1 MSQKT
6 KWVESNGV
14 RYQVVEAAPP
24 EEPERVL
31 AGREDGEIG
40 DLLVDVSTLQPHLQ
54 ASDGEVLGKTKNGG
68 EGSKWAIVRY
78 SCGAAEGESCGCGC
92 DHSHRAT
99 VLGPQRS
106 VTWALARGV
115 KRDELP
121 RELQA
126 AHDEMV
132 V

>member
-6 KWVESNGV
+6 KWVEANGV
-14 RYQVVEAAPP
+14 RHQVIDAAPP
-24 EEPERVL
+24 EEATHVL
-31 AGREDGEIG
+31 AGREDGETG
-40 DLLVDVSTLQPHLQ
+40 DLLVDVSNIQPHLQ
-54 ASDGEVLGKTKNGG
+54 ASDGELLAKTKGG
-68 EGSKWAIVRY
+68 GANSKWAIVRL

-92 DHSHRAT
+92 DHEHRAT
-99 VLGPQRS
+99 VLSPARA

-121 RELQA
+121 RELQT
-126 AHDEMV
+126 AHDDMV